1 MTDFIQSHLV
11 LERVGTPI
19 LHFLWQ
25 GALIAAAAAIA
36 LRLLNRRSAE
46 TRYGVAIGALLLMA
60 VAPAATFAFHE
71 KVAALTRA
79 ILLALASALP
89 AANGDAAVAQSMAQ
103 RIDWNQWMAP
113 IVVLWLSGA
122 AFCTCR
128 LTAAWIFTERIR
140 RTAAVHL
147 PDHIE
152 RLRKS
157 ADTILH
163 ALAQQIGC
171 SRPVRLLVSERIGSP
186 MAAGWLKPV
195 ALLPVT
201 ALTGL
206 SEYQLRAVL
215 AHELAHIRRHD
226 FLVNVLQRCVESLL
240 FYHPAVWWLSGRIRA
255 EREHCCDD
263 LAVRV
268 CGDPFVYAEAL
279 MALEQVRSASPEL
292 AMASTGKGL
301 TRRIL
306 RLLGRDSAGND
317 WHETILVWTFLLMVT
332 AGALWP
338 ATTVSA
344 QSTQPAQ
351 TKEPQVAALPK
362 AILPQARELLLQL
375 AGPAAQQP
383 NDTASIEGTVVRF
396 GTDAAIPRATVVLY
410 VDDLSSVAPEI
421 SSTDPRF
428 VVGYISGLVSAVRI
442 GTDDPASVLRTKNLI
457 NSIRQSATT
466 DENGRFTFSGI
477 KPGRY
482 RLSSN
487 RNGYIRGEYGQR
499 QPGSLGTA
507 IVVKGGQVT
516 KDLRLVLIPTGAITG
531 RVNDAANEPF
541 RNATIRAFKYVYRDG
556 KRVLS
561 QVQEAK
567 SNDIGEYRLADLEP
581 GRYLVAASFSQEPP
595 DMKKVVLHP
604 LEVFASP
611 SEKTF
616 PPVFYPNAGDP
627 RSAAF
632 IDIPPGGEFPGAHL
646 TMAPIP
652 TVRVRGRISN
662 GTSAI
667 LNPTRVTLLPRSVDG
682 YRAASL
688 GSSQNSSGEFEFD
701 RVLPGSYD
709 LIATSEVSSRAGSPP
724 VRTSTM
730 TRIEV
735 RNIDID
741 RLSLT
746 LPSAFDI
753 PGKIAI
759 DQTGRRLSPQQ
770 MRVALE
776 AEDSLVLSVLN
787 VGAAVTPAEDGT
799 FTQKNVVPGEY
810 RFKVN
815 LPQGAYIKSMRLD
828 GIDVIPGS
836 LVRIEGPREKL
847 EIVISSDAATV
858 DAVIRNDRQE
868 PVGGISVVLIP
879 DNQRDRFDLYRNG
892 VTDAEGNVRIDGVVP
907 GNYKAFAWENA
918 EDGIWTDADFIR
930 PHEAR
935 GKSLRLNGNDKIT
948 VELSPIP

>member
-25 GALIAAAAAIA
+25 GGVIAAAAAVA

-46 TRYGVAIGALLLMA
+46 ARYGVAIGALLLMA
-60 VAPAATFAFHE
+60 VAPVATFVFHE
-71 KVAALTRA
+71 WIAALTRA
-79 ILLALASALP
+79 ILLALASAFP
-89 AANGDAAVAQSMAQ
+89 AGNGDASVAQ
-103 RIDWNQWMAP
+103 RVDWNQWMAP
-113 IVVLWLSGA
+113 IVVMWLSGA

-128 LTAAWIFTERIR
+128 LTAAWVSTERIR
-140 RTAAVHL
+140 RAAAAHL
-147 PDHIE
+147 PDNIE

-157 ADTILH
+157 ADAMLRS
-163 ALAQQIGC
+163 LAQQLGC
-171 SRPVRLLVSERIGSP
+171 SRPVRLLVSDRIESP

-206 SEYQLRAVL
+206 HEYQLRAVL

-240 FYHPAVWWLSGRIRA
+240 FYHPAVWWLSACIRA

-279 MALEQVRSASPEL
+279 MALEQVRSMSPEL

-344 QSTQPAQ
+344 QSTQSAQ
-351 TKEPQVAALPK
+351 TPAPQVASLPK

-375 AGPAAQQP
+375 AGPATQQA
-383 NDTASIEGTVVRF
+383 NETASIEGIVVRF
-396 GTDAAIPRATVVLY
+396 GTNAPIPRATVVLY
-410 VDDLSSVAPEI
+410 VDDLSSVVPDVP
-421 SSTDPRF
+421 TKDPNYII
-428 VVGYISGLVSAVRI
+428 GYLAGLLSAAALPN
-442 GTDDPASVLRTKNLI
+442 DPARTEQTKTLI
-457 NSIRQSATT
+457 NSIRQTTAT
-466 DENGRFTFSGI
+466 DESGRFTFSGV

-487 RNGYIRGEYGQR
+487 RNGYVRGEYGQR
-499 QPGSLGTA
+499 RPGSGGTA

-516 KDLRLVLIPTGAITG
+516 KDLRFVLTPMGAITG

-541 RNATIRAFKYVYRDG
+541 RNATIRAFRYVYRDG

-561 QVQEAK
+561 QIQEVK

-581 GRYLVAASFSQEPP
+581 GRYLVAASFSPEPP
-595 DMKKVVLHP
+595 DMKKLVLHP
-604 LEVFASP
+604 LEQFESP
-611 SEKTF
+611 SAKI

-627 RSAAF
+627 RSAVF
-632 IDIPPGGEFPGAHL
+632 IDISPGGEFPAAHM

-667 LNPTRVTLLPRSVDG
+667 LNPGRVTLLPRSVDE

-709 LIATSEVSSRAGSPP
+709 LIATSEVLSRAGSPP

-753 PGKIAI
+753 PGKITI

-776 AEDSLVLSVLN
+776 AEDSLVSSVLN
-787 VGAAVTPAEDGT
+787 VGAAVTPGEDGT

-836 LVRIEGPREKL
+836 LLRIEGPPRDKL
-847 EIVISSDAATV
+847 DIVISGDAAAV
-858 DAVIRNDRQE
+858 DAVIRNDKQE

-879 DNQRDRFDLYRNG
+879 DTQRDRFDLYRSG
-892 VTDAEGNVRIDGVVP
+892 VTDAEGKVRIDSVIP
-907 GNYKAFAWENA
+907 GTYKAFAWENA
-918 EDGIWTDADFIR
+918 EDGSWADADFIR
-930 PHEAR
+930 TYEAR
-935 GKSLRLNGNDKIT
+935 GKALRLNGNDRIT
-948 VELSPIP
+948 LDLSPIP